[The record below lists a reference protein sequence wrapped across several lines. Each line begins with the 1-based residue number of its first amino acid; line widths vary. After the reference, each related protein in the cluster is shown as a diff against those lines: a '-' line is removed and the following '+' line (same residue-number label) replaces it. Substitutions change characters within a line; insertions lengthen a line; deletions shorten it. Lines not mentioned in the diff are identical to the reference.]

1 MLVEVY
7 SKTII
12 FPMSVEL
19 ELDGYCEG
27 ISFRLLSGLISAT
40 INHCSCH
47 SFQDVAKALIKHGAD
62 VNRQL
67 SAGKDKVTPLMLACQ
82 NGNLDIARLLVQHK
96 AQVEQKGK

>member
-1 MLVEVY
+1 M
-7 SKTII
+7 
-12 FPMSVEL
+12 
-19 ELDGYCEG
+19 
-27 ISFRLLSGLISAT
+27 SGLISAT
-40 INHCSCH
+40 ISHFSCH

-96 AQVEQKGK
+96 AQVEQKGKITPLKDIPSILKDLHFITTINIWQKP